1 MRKFAILALLMVGVL
16 SLSACQRPGQNVY
29 RHDEVGK
36 SSALSFGTILSV
48 REVSVI
54 GENTG
59 AGALVGAA
67 AGAGAGSYVGRGSG
81 SAWGAGVGLV
91 AGAIAGAM
99 AEQAMAD
106 RKALEYVVVLESGVP
121 MTYVQEI
128 HKEDRVFA
136 VGERVV
142 VQNSGGYQ
150 RVLPASNLPTEVKRP
165 QGLKIVD

>member
-1 MRKFAILALLMVGVL
+1 
-16 SLSACQRPGQNVY
+16 
-29 RHDEVGK
+29 
-36 SSALSFGTILSV
+36 
-48 REVSVI
+48 
-54 GENTG
+54 
-59 AGALVGAA
+59 
-67 AGAGAGSYVGRGSG
+67 
-81 SAWGAGVGLV
+81 
-91 AGAIAGAM
+91 
-99 AEQAMAD
+99 MAD